1 MPLPQSAYTAIDVA
15 RVLSLLREIEPL
27 LEDLDFDAIA
37 RFRELHAAL
46 VGTELAAQIARAEE
60 ALQAYQFDAVLQIL
74 RQVMNDTAW
83 QGKAHDYPAP

>member
-46 VGTELAAQIARAEE
+46 VGTELAAQLAPAAD
-60 ALQAYQFDAVLQIL
+60 ALQAYQFDVASKVL
-74 RQVMNDTAW
+74 RQIMNNPDW
-83 QGKAHDYPAP
+83 QGTSP